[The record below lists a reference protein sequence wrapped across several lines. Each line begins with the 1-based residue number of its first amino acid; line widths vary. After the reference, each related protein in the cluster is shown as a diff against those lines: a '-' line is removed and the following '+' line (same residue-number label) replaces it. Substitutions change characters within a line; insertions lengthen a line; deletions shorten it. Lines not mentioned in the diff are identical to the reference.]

1 RRRFCHSGVWDWDCR
16 TKKYDCHPWLGLV
29 FGSASKLTKRS
40 RAIFVSILNSA
51 NLFLHHW
58 ANS

>member
-1 RRRFCHSGVWDWDCR
+1 

-40 RAIFVSILNSA
+40 RAMIVSILNSA
-51 NLFLHHW
+51 NLFLRHW

>member
-1 RRRFCHSGVWDWDCR
+1 
-16 TKKYDCHPWLGLV
+16 GLV
-29 FGSASKLTKRS
+29 FGSASKLTNRS